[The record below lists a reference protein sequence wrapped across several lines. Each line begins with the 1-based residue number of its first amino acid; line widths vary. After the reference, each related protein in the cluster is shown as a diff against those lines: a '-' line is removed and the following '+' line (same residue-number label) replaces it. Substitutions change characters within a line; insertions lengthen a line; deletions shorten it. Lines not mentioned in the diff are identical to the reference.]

1 MLDISIVFVTVSL
14 IILIFFAYNMDI
26 PKAAIPMVSIY
37 FIFII
42 FSLLNSEDEEEKTTF
57 KEPDIKSTHSIKRT
71 VSNNANPIKSNVRP
85 KPLILPKSAPKNKS
99 KKINKLSIKKP
110 KKTPVSQ
117 KEKPYVTT
125 ITLRDIQICKDIKN
139 RTPFGTDNYF
149 SNNVDTLF
157 CYTRIQNTGGKQE
170 LAHLW
175 YYDDQLVTTVKY
187 NIKTSNIYRSW
198 TRKTIFSH
206 QVGVWRVDV
215 VDSAK
220 TIIGSKS
227 FYITEEN

>member
-14 IILIFFAYNMDI
+14 IILVFLAYKMDV
-26 PKAAIPMVSIY
+26 PKAGIPMVSIY

-42 FSLLNSEDEEEKTTF
+42 FSLLNSENEEEKITV
-57 KEPDIKSTHSIKRT
+57 KEPNIKSTHNINRT
-71 VSNNANPIKSNVRP
+71 GLNNSNPIKSNVRP

-99 KKINKLSIKKP
+99 KKINKPSVKKP
-110 KKTPVSQ
+110 KKPPIT
-117 KEKPYVTT
+117 KIEKPYVTT
-125 ITLRDIQICKDIKN
+125 MTLRDIQICKDIKN
-139 RTPFGTDNYF
+139 RNPVGTDNYF
-149 SNNVDTLF
+149 RNNVDTLF

-215 VDSAK
+215 IDSAN

-227 FYITEEN
+227 FYITDEN